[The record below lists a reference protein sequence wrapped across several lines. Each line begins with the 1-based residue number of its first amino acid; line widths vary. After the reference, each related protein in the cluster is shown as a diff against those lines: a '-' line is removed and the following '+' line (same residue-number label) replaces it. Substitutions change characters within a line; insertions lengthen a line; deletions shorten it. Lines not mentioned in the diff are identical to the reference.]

1 MSNMGST
8 VSRECRRVWIFA
20 AAGVAIGLTVSSC
33 AQPMSSGANAAT
45 ASTSTSL
52 LAGPPTSSTG
62 VSSARA
68 DSPTMPT
75 LTSRSVTGTGT
86 GGPPVDNTLYISCPA
101 KISLTSRL
109 ADSPSDPKSNGTWV
123 TGIAKPTGTTAIIH
137 QQGADAGDLSVYSQV
152 EVHISTIISGRDMNR
167 DVEAWVSGG
176 TTPEG
181 SSTDARGAGIAL
193 GADGQF
199 FGALIPTTAEQG
211 YSEGSYL
218 INALPVVDGSVLSV
232 EEGCLPFPDTGQHV
246 KASVTVFENGRLQAR
261 PEADYAVVSLK
272 DLQRAAS

>member
-1 MSNMGST
+1 MGGT

-33 AQPMSSGANAAT
+33 AQPMSSGANAAA

-52 LAGPPTSSTG
+52 LAGPPTSSSG

-68 DSPTMPT
+68 DSATMPT
-75 LTSRSVTGTGT
+75 PTSRSVTGTGT
-86 GGPPVDNTLYISCPA
+86 GTEGPPVDNTLYISCPA

-109 ADSPSDPKSNGTWV
+109 ADSSSDPKSNGTWV
-123 TGIAKPTGTTAIIH
+123 TGVAKPTGTTAIIH
-137 QQGADAGDLSVYSQV
+137 QQGTDAGDLSVYSQV

-193 GADGQF
+193 GAGGQF
-199 FGALIPTTAEQG
+199 FGALIPTTAELG
-211 YSEGSYL
+211 NSEGSYL

-261 PEADYAVVSLK
+261 PEADYAAVSLK
-272 DLQRAAS
+272 DVQRAAS